1 MSEYIFV
8 QGLDSINGDISRNEN
23 LGQFKSRMSIKEE
36 ELPEEVRKSV
46 CFNTLGYYKSSVN
59 ELRGSPYFGEN
70 DGLYIKDI
78 VNGFPIR
85 VINLDRRPDRWEK
98 IKGDLNKAGLKNYTR
113 FSAVDGTKLQMNEG
127 IKHLFRGNDFNYR
140 QGVVGCALSHIK
152 LWTELVSSPYE
163 YMIIMEDDIELIDNF
178 KSKLNVSL
186 HQLLQKPF
194 IDLMFLGY
202 SYWQGRPAKLNNYPM
217 VKSIE
222 IPSYMGGFYGY
233 VIGKVAAMKYLHI
246 MKYLG
251 IQNGID
257 RFAHIHFNK
266 LVVCNTEP
274 HLIYTE
280 VATGNNGTDS
290 DIQRNFN
297 SIGVKALDETLD
309 DTKTLVSSKVSSEA
323 KTKVKLICNW
333 TTSKEL
339 CKYWDKMT
347 QGNGV
352 WNDMQITS
360 DNNADY
366 FVIINKPGPP
376 EYYDP
381 KKTIIFQMEPWVKD
395 ESKKWGVKTWGK
407 WAKPDPK
414 VFYKVLTHSVHHNLG
429 EWHLNKTYK
438 ELLEF
443 KPEKSKML
451 STFVSDK
458 NYDEGHIKRLEFLK
472 YIEDKGNDFVIDI
485 YGKGSTDYKN
495 GKGPVEHKD
504 EGLFPYK
511 YTLCVENNSEHNYIT
526 EKLYDGILAECLCFY
541 WGCPNLEDYI
551 DSKAFIRINLDNFE
565 EAYETISKAIE
576 NNEWESRIEHI
587 RSAKTKILN
596 EMSIMPCIEKAIKS
610 IGFKEPK
617 IIYYTQNGRF
627 TNALFQYFA
636 AEIIRDIYG
645 YDKVEIF
652 NGQES
657 GLNKV
662 SNLEYKSIVM
672 DYIKEGKKKDMK
684 NKSFIIDGF
693 FQFSEIFKHYR
704 DYIKSIFN
712 TNNSFKF
719 YQDYSIKDLV
729 DYKLYQKHPG
739 DNDLVMH
746 IRLDDFRGDNQIF
759 EPSML
764 KDIIKNVKY
773 DKLYIVCDEI
783 RQVWEKEYM
792 NSFSEFNPVMING
805 GLLEDFKY
813 IMSSKKLLIS
823 ASTYSWMSAYLNDDV
838 KEVHI
843 PYNTFHGESQDLG
856 SFSDKCKVYTD
867 VKYMKF

>member
-8 QGLDSINGDISRNEN
+8 QGLDSIDGDIARNET
-23 LGQFKSRMSIKEE
+23 LGKFRGRKVVKEE
-36 ELPEEVRKSV
+36 ELPQEVRKGV

-59 ELRGSPYFGEN
+59 ELQSSPYFGTN
-70 DGLYIKDI
+70 DGVYIKDI
-78 VNGFPIR
+78 TNSFPIR
-85 VINLDRRPDRWEK
+85 VINLDRRPDRWTK
-98 IKGDLNKAGLKNYTR
+98 IKDILDKAELKNYTR
-113 FSAVDGTKLQMNEG
+113 FPAVDGTKLEMNEG
-127 IKHLFRGNDFNYR
+127 IKHLFRGNDFKYR

-163 YMIIMEDDIELIDNF
+163 YMIIMEDDIELVDDF

-202 SYWQGRPAKLNNYPM
+202 FYWKGQPAKLNNYP
-217 VKSIE
+217 VIKNIE

-233 VIGKVAAMKYLHI
+233 IIGKTAALKYLHMI
-246 MKYLG
+246 KYLG
-251 IQNGID
+251 VQNGID
-257 RFAHIHFNK
+257 RFAHIHFDK
-266 LVVCNTEP
+266 LVVANCEP
-274 HLIYTE
+274 HLTHSDY
-280 VATGNNGTDS
+280 ATGNNSKDS
-290 DIQRNFN
+290 DIQRDFN
-297 SIGVKALDETLD
+297 PVGVKETIASG
-309 DTKTLVSSKVSSEA
+309 VVGQP

-347 QGNGV
+347 QGNGI
-352 WNDMQITS
+352 WNDIQITS

-407 WAKPDPK
+407 WAKPNPK
-414 VFYKVLTHSVHHNLG
+414 VFYKVLTHSEHHNLG

-438 ELLEF
+438 DLLCLS
-443 KPEKSKML
+443 PEKSKVI

-458 NYDEGHIKRLEFLK
+458 NFDEGHIKRLEFLK
-472 YIEDKGNDFVIDI
+472 YIEDKSREIDI

-495 GKGPVEHKD
+495 GKGPLEHKD

-541 WGCPNLEDYI
+541 WGCPNVEDYI
-551 DSKAFIRINLDNFE
+551 DSKAFIRLNLDNFE
-565 EAYETISKAIE
+565 EAYEVITKAIE

-587 RSAKTKILN
+587 RSVKLKILN
-596 EMSIMPCIEKAIKS
+596 EMSIMPCIERFIKPS
-610 IGFKEPK
+610 TKV
-617 IIYYTQNGRF
+617 IYYTQNGRF

-636 AEIIRDIYG
+636 AEIIKNIYG

-652 NGQES
+652 NGQEL
-657 GLNKV
+657 GLEKV

-672 DYIKEGKKKDMK
+672 DYIKEAKKKDMK
-684 NKSFIIDGF
+684 DRSFIIDGF
-693 FQFSEIFKHYR
+693 FQFSEIFKYYR
-704 DYIKSIFN
+704 DYIKRIFN
-712 TNNSFKF
+712 TNNNFKF
-719 YQDYSIKDLV
+719 YQEYSIKDLV
-729 DYKLYQKHPG
+729 DYKLYQNTPG
-739 DNDLVMH
+739 DNDLVIH
-746 IRLDDFRGDNQIF
+746 FRLDDFRGDNQIF
-759 EPSML
+759 EPDML
-764 KDIIKNVKY
+764 KNIIKSTKY
-773 DKLYIVCDEI
+773 DKIYIVCDKLKQE
-783 RQVWEKEYM
+783 WEKEYM
-792 NSFSEFNPVMING
+792 NNFSEFSPVMING

-813 IMSSKKLLIS
+813 MMSSKKLLIS
-823 ASTYSWMSAYLNDDV
+823 ASTFSWMPAYLSNTV
-838 KEVHI
+838 QEVHI
-843 PYNTFHGESQDLG
+843 PYNTFHNDSQDLG
-856 SFSDKCKVYTD
+856 SFSDKCKIYTD
-867 VKYMKF
+867 MKYVKF